1 MARYLSYKIDGNNW
15 WVCKLHPSDESK
27 SFWQN
32 ADKSLNFLQINEEQ
46 FTKFKYNYTYTLD
59 NENLTF
65 VEIPVNDPPKSFDKN
80 TIKLQLNKHIK
91 AMEYFI
97 QNNVNSYYT
106 QNDID
111 YLKNINIEGLEYPI
125 LVPQQS
131 WVAALESKLPIKI
144 DTASEID

>member
-1 MARYLSYKIDGNNW
+1 MARYLSYRIDGNNS

-27 SFWQN
+27 LFWKN
-32 ADKSLNFLQINEEQ
+32 ADQSLSFLQINEEQ

-59 NENLTF
+59 NGNLTF

-80 TIKLQLNKHIK
+80 TIQLQLNKHIK

-97 QNNVNSYYT
+97 QNNVNPYYT
-106 QNDID
+106 QNDVD

-144 DTASEID
+144 DTALEIN

>member
-1 MARYLSYKIDGNNW
+1 MARYLSYRIDGNNSL
-15 WVCKLHPSDESK
+15 VCKLHPSNESK

-32 ADKSLNFLQINEEQ
+32 ADQSLSFLQINEEQ

-59 NENLTF
+59 NGNLTF

-80 TIKLQLNKHIK
+80 TIQLQLNKHIK

-97 QNNVNSYYT
+97 QNNVNPYYT
-106 QNDID
+106 QNDVD

-144 DTASEID
+144 DTALEIN

>member
-1 MARYLSYKIDGNNW
+1 MARYLSYRIDGNNSW
-15 WVCKLHPSDESK
+15 PCKLHPSDESK

-32 ADKSLNFLQINEEQ
+32 ADQSLSFLQINEEQ

-59 NENLTF
+59 NGNLTF

-80 TIKLQLNKHIK
+80 TIQLLLNKHIK
-91 AMEYFI
+91 ALEYFI
-97 QNNVNSYYT
+97 QNNVNPYYT
-106 QNDID
+106 QSDVD

-144 DTASEID
+144 DTASEIN